1 MKIIIALLSIFV
13 LLLSIV
19 GAGFLTLSNPHE
31 VTVMIGLLKVNTL
44 LGQALVIAFSA
55 GVFFG
60 LVVISFILLV
70 SDIRVSF
77 LQNKLSK
84 VRSEL
89 SSMKTNGL
97 KEPL

>member
-60 LVVISFILLV
+60 LVVISFILLA

-77 LQNKLSK
+77 LHNELSK

>member
-1 MKIIIALLSIFV
+1 MKIIITSLSVFV

-19 GAGFLTLSNPHE
+19 GAGLFTLSNPHE

-55 GVFFG
+55 GVFLG
-60 LVVISFILLV
+60 LVVISFILLG

-77 LQNKLSK
+77 LQHELSK